1 MWRVLVAGPLLAA
14 CSTPAP
20 AGPDAAAPDVA
31 AIDAASVL
39 RTPPFTMQLCTGG
52 NPGDP
57 TCPENVIP
65 LEALGQLAVGG
76 QLRFVA
82 QPLSQDLYITQLRIT
97 GNSHIHIVGLYVD
110 TYANGMWTFGQLL
123 TETLEPNTSVTAAL
137 TSFNSSAQIAFRVDR
152 IY

>member
-1 MWRVLVAGPLLAA
+1 MWRVLVASMLLAA
-14 CSTPAP
+14 CGTPAP
-20 AGPDAAAPDVA
+20 SGPDAAAPDAA

-57 TCPENVIP
+57 TCPENAIP
-65 LEALGQLAVGG
+65 LEALGHLAVGG
-76 QLRFVA
+76 QLKFVA

-97 GNSHIHIVGLYVD
+97 GNSRIHLVGLYVD
-110 TYANGMWTFGQLL
+110 SYANGMWTLGQLI
-123 TETLEPNTSVTAAL
+123 TEILDPNTSVTTTL
-137 TSFNSSAQIAFRVDR
+137 QSFNANAQIAFRVDQ